1 MNIGVISTQE
11 WNFKHY
17 KFQIISKIASLSVS
31 ITAVFLQLVS
41 LRKTKQKIKRLND
54 WWEIFYFSWIVAD
67 IQDFFAFEESLS
79 RDKKNTRHFYNFNL
93 IMHFY
98 QEQHRF
104 STKIKGTPR
113 ENVWER

>member
-1 MNIGVISTQE
+1 MIDEKFSISLE
-11 WNFKHY
+11 
-17 KFQIISKIASLSVS
+17 
-31 ITAVFLQLVS
+31 LQLIF
-41 LRKTKQKIKRLND
+41 KT
-54 WWEIFYFSWIVAD
+54 
-67 IQDFFAFEESLS
+67 FFAFEESLS

-113 ENVWER
+113 ENV